1 MDRIAAPAVDP
12 ATSSPRRR
20 VWRALSAA
28 AITAALGALIA
39 WAVPFGEVRQAFESF
54 DPAWLPALL
63 GSYALTFPCRAAR
76 FRALGVPLGLGDL
89 TAVAVIHQFLN
100 RVLPVRAGELA
111 FPVLVRRLCGTSFVA
126 GVALVALG
134 HLLDLALIAIAFLAG
149 LLALPRTREAVGPT
163 GTALVAAALPA
174 LIAGYLLLPAL
185 GSRLARG
192 LAQRWRGSHPRG
204 SARLD
209 HAAETLAAVRTVSR
223 RAFGAAIVWTGMLWL
238 ATFASCWAT
247 MGALGVPV
255 EPAAVVVGST
265 AAILASVLPI
275 GGIGSFGTLEGGW
288 AAGFVLVGVDPP
300 RAVAS
305 ALVLSGAT
313 FALALAGAGLAWL
326 RLGAVRRREGA
337 TASRAVP
344 NGRATEAPPAN
355 PPPCAARSAPPDR
368 PAPAR

>member
-1 MDRIAAPAVDP
+1 MDRNAAPAVERAAP
-12 ATSSPRRR
+12 SPRRR
-20 VWRALSAA
+20 VSRVLLAA
-28 AITAALGALIA
+28 AITAALAALIA
-39 WAVPFGEVRQAFESF
+39 WAVPFGEVWRAFESF

-89 TAVAVIHQFLN
+89 TAVATIHQFMN

-111 FPVLVRRLCGTSFVA
+111 FPVLVRRLCGTSFVE

-134 HLLDLALIAIAFLAG
+134 HLLDLALIAVAFLAG
-149 LLALPRTREAVGPT
+149 LLALPQAREAVGPV

-174 LIAGYLLLPAL
+174 LIAGYLLLPSL
-185 GSRLARG
+185 GSRLARR
-192 LAQRWRGSHPRG
+192 LAQRWRGSRPRW

-223 RAFGAAIVWTGMLWL
+223 RAFGAATAWTLMLWL
-238 ATFASCWAT
+238 ATFVSCWAT
-247 MGALGVPV
+247 MAALEVPV

-265 AAILASVLPI
+265 AAILASVIPI

-288 AAGFVLVGVDPP
+288 AAGFVLVGVAPP
-300 RAVAS
+300 QAVAS

-313 FALALAGAGLAWL
+313 FALVLAGAGLAWL
-326 RLGAVRRREGA
+326 RLGAARRR
-337 TASRAVP
+337 
-344 NGRATEAPPAN
+344 
-355 PPPCAARSAPPDR
+355 
-368 PAPAR
+368 